1 MVIGVLV
8 AVAVPTAFVHAAP
21 ETDIGPLA
29 EGPCPIYGVH
39 QMVSQGPAVV
49 KDVNNGAQLFT
60 GGWYKCD
67 CGERFVCEG
76 HPDVGGSIG
85 KYVTEGG
92 IVSWDQYGG
101 PTLFYVNS
109 NMVYYTSSSTLPGYN
124 FQPYPAPPV
133 E

>member
-1 MVIGVLV
+1 MRRWLSVLMVIGVLV

-60 GGWYKCD
+60 GG
-67 CGERFVCEG
+67 GTNAIAGNALFVRVIRMLG
-76 HPDVGGSIG
+76 DP
-85 KYVTEGG
+85 
-92 IVSWDQYGG
+92 
-101 PTLFYVNS
+101 
-109 NMVYYTSSSTLPGYN
+109 
-124 FQPYPAPPV
+124 
-133 E
+133 